1 MLRNTLSI
9 RMADIESLKQALAV
23 SPDNVPL
30 LLMLGDAHMD
40 AFSHEEAQTTFDQIL
55 SIEPGN
61 PMARLQIAQLLD
73 LKGRSSEAILRL
85 EQLNAEQPTF
95 ASAWLLRAKLALG
108 EGDGKG
114 AREFYDRA
122 ITLEA
127 LLASDELLKRIREA
141 GGRRESSSGSKPQ
154 PQREATNRAGAY
166 YDPDFDDD
174 EFDEDPFAAAEAELE
189 LEFDQRPNA
198 DFTKV
203 GGMEG
208 VKEDIRMKILYPMEN
223 KELFEAYGKK
233 AGGGVLLYGPPGC
246 GKTLISRATAGEIDA
261 RFMSVGLHQILD
273 MWIGKSEE
281 KLHEIFEL
289 ARRQAPTVLF
299 FDEVDALAADRKDMR
314 TSAGRTL
321 INQFLSEMDSESAEN
336 DGVLVLG
343 ATNAPWHL
351 DSAFLRPGR
360 FDRLIFVPPPDEP
373 AREEIVKIM
382 ADGKPVF
389 GLDPAAL
396 AKRLKDFS
404 GADIKAIFDQAI
416 EAALSEA
423 MKSGKIVPVTQKQLI
438 KSAKQV
444 KPSTRKWFESA
455 KNYALYANQSGF
467 YDDVLEYLGIQK

>member
-1 MLRNTLSI
+1 
-9 RMADIESLKQALAV
+9 MADIDSLKQALAV

-30 LLMLGDAHMD
+30 KLLLGDALLEQ
-40 AFSHEEAQTTFDQIL
+40 FSLEEARQQFENVLQLEPANAVAKTQVAQIL
-55 SIEPGN
+55 
-61 PMARLQIAQLLD
+61 D
-73 LKGRSSEAILRL
+73 LSGKSSEAIVRL
-85 EQLNAEQPTF
+85 EQVGAEYPNY
-95 ASAWLLRAKLALG
+95 APAWLLRAKLALN
-108 EGDGKG
+108 ENNSAE
-114 AREFYDRA
+114 ARECYDKA
-122 ITLEA
+122 ITLDA
-127 LLASDELLKRIREA
+127 AMSDIDLLKRIRQA
-141 GGRRESSSGSKPQ
+141 GGRTPTPPPENIQ
-154 PQREATNRAGAY
+154 PQATSDFQAGAY
-166 YDPDFDDD
+166 FDPDFEADED
-174 EFDEDPFAAAEAELE
+174 EFDDSTPFGPPPSAASELE
-189 LEFDQRPNA
+189 LDFVQKADT

-246 GKTLISRATAGEIDA
+246 GKTLISRATAGEINA
-261 RFMSVGLHQILD
+261 KFMSFGLHQILD

-289 ARRQAPTVLF
+289 ARRNAPSVLF

-321 INQFLSEMDSESAEN
+321 INQFLAEMDGQQDEN
-336 DGVLVLG
+336 DGVLILG

-373 AREEIVKIM
+373 ARAEIIKIM
-382 ADGKPVF
+382 GEGKPLA
-389 GLDPAAL
+389 GLDAAAL

-404 GADIKAIFDQAI
+404 GADIKAVFDQAI
-416 EAALSEA
+416 EASLAEA
-423 MKSGKIVPVTQKQLI
+423 MKSGKIVPVTQRQLV
-438 KSAKQV
+438 KTTKRV
-444 KPSTRKWFESA
+444 KPSTLKWFESA

-467 YDDVLEYLGIQK
+467 YDDVLEHLGIQK